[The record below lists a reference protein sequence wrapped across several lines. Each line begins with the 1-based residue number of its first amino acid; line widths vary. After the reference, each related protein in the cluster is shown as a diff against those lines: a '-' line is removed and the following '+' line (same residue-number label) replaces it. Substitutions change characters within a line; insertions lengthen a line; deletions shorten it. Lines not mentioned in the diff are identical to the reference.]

1 MKNSS
6 SIQILFP
13 SDNLIEKN
21 QEIDKLNTITKTEN
35 HIIHNRVQNLS
46 I

>member
-35 HIIHNRVQNLS
+35 HIIHNRVQKLS

>member
-35 HIIHNRVQNLS
+35 HIIHN
-46 I
+46 

>member
-35 HIIHNRVQNLS
+35 HIIHNRVLKLS

>member
-21 QEIDKLNTITKTEN
+21 QEIDKLNTITKIEN
-35 HIIHNRVQNLS
+35 HIIHNRVQKLS